1 MLHRVH
7 HQFCYSTTAKHFNHV
22 DFKSNARTN
31 INIMEMG
38 ETGPSI
44 LFKAIVSLKSPCLE
58 TGIMQRSTRFRLVYH
73 APTNPTS
80 RQAMITLPISSP
92 SLAEEFGFFPL
103 MTFPDAEA
111 Q

>member
-7 HQFCYSTTAKHFNHV
+7 HQFFDVSTKHPNHIL
-22 DFKSNARTN
+22 FKSGAQTS

-38 ETGPSI
+38 EIGPGI
-44 LFKAIVSLKSPCLE
+44 FFKAIVSLRSPCLQ
-58 TGIMQRSTRFRLVYH
+58 TGIAQRSTRFRLVYH
-73 APTNPTS
+73 APNNPTS
-80 RQAMITLPISSP
+80 RQAMTTLPISSP
-92 SLAEEFGFFPL
+92 SLPEEFGFFPL